1 MDAADVLYHP
11 LHSIHGYETAS
22 AEARLNTQKVY
33 TITSGE
39 FEDQAGQKRI
49 KVITEKCAIHVVSYD
64 HQELILCTDTS
75 LSIMPCIKL
84 LIKELIL
91 CAYTSL
97 SIMRCM
103 ASSGEF
109 FCSGSSILGSPS
121 LTVTSSEV

>member
-33 TITSGE
+33 TITSGMRRS
-39 FEDQAGQKRI
+39 GRTKRI
-49 KVITEKCAIHVVSYD
+49 KIITKKCAIHIVSYD
-64 HQELILCTDTS
+64 HQELILYTDSS
-75 LSIMPCIKL
+75 LSIMRCIKL